1 MPIGRVKCRGSPV
14 SDMVFWGLVP
24 ARGGSKSIPHKN
36 LVPVAGKPLLD
47 YVVEAG
53 RNSGVL
59 ARIVCSTDDGTIA
72 AHASKLGIAVDDR
85 PAALAT
91 DDARVDDVAREF
103 LSRVRNR
110 GDTLPD
116 AVVLLQPTSPLLRPE
131 DVRALMQFMSARP
144 QVRSVHNVYP
154 VPHNVHSWNQRLL
167 RDDGLVEFP
176 FEAERQRS
184 RNKQAKPKLYAFGN
198 LIAARTEALLSGDG
212 FYAKPAHALPIEPRF
227 AFDLDQQSDVA
238 LAESLIAGDK
248 PA

>member
-1 MPIGRVKCRGSPV
+1 
-14 SDMVFWGLVP
+14 MVFWGLVP

-53 RNSGVL
+53 RNSGAL
-59 ARIVCSTDDGTIA
+59 ARIVCSTDDPMIA

-85 PAALAT
+85 PAELAT
-91 DDARVDDVAREF
+91 DEARVDNVAREF
-103 LSRVRNR
+103 LSRARSR
-110 GDTLPD
+110 GEALPD
-116 AVVLLQPTSPLLRPE
+116 AVVLLQPTSPLLRAE
-131 DVRALMQFMSARP
+131 DVCALTQFMVARP
-144 QVRSVHNVYP
+144 QARSVHNAYP

-184 RNKQAKPKLYAFGN
+184 RNKQEKPKLYAFGN

-212 FYAKPAHALPIEPRF
+212 FYAKPAHALAIDPRF

-238 LAESLIAGDK
+238 LAEAFLATEK